1 MNYPNQVQGVP
12 IPITFLTK
20 YRTLYNEKINSKIT
34 FNNLLE
40 NFKKNPQFKTQ
51 AKPKDRYTINGKEIR
66 KSQTLEEIILQNMS
80 DPNFVELSIELNDL
94 FYSGDVNYSIYKKII
109 QPKQNP
115 FGLYIYSTN
124 GGFLNCHNFPE
135 KTINLFELNKI
146 NEGSAYCNSNE
157 DLYISGGKDNDNKN
171 FWIINNNDF
180 NIKKKNMPF
189 SKQNHSMIYLN
200 FNENEEWV
208 FIIGGNTKKS
218 FYYDLNKNYFINWGD
233 TNDLHTNPA
242 IIKVGE
248 YLYIFDS
255 LNINKNY
262 FEKTKL
268 LYPSRKWE
276 KIIPK
281 IDKNLIKNFPINFGV
296 SFDSN
301 GNILFLGGNNN
312 MNMNNT
318 YVYDPLKNEITLS
331 QNGTNDNMIF
341 SDKSFYKINN
351 RYNIAFPKSLFETKE
366 ICIVDKN
373 EQSII
378 KINIDIP
385 NGNRSVKIK
394 SKINLD
400 DKNYLIN
407 KNNEG
412 TLTIKDLK
420 PKKIQ
425 LNTQIN
431 NNYVHQMTQPQFIC
445 EKCQICHQPLKKDNF
460 IDNKKEI
467 RNPTR
472 QNPYIEKI
480 YDKYY
485 PTYEKKYER
494 KYGNFKENN
503 KVKVE
508 IIYDKYTP
516 IKVDYELAKP
526 YSVNYKKI
534 EKKEEQINNKEEE
547 KQLNN
552 NININVNNNIN
563 TNIIKENIQEE
574 KQQII
579 QEQKEY
585 IEKIIEP
592 NQEKMEPY
600 INEEENIEQ
609 ENKENVEEEEQCEEN
624 NEENQEEHNNEENQ
638 IEDNNE
644 ENNELQNEE
653 KQGNNYYKHY
663 GQKNMEQNYPHEV
676 LRDSLEFNENNN
688 INNESQYELNLMN
701 KEIKDEN
708 SDSDLIK
715 PIFKLDFGFKED
727 DNVKDEINFDI
738 MQGLKLNFEND
749 KKEENKE
756 NIIIKEE
763 DHQSIHGE
771 EEEINYENHENEEN
785 EMEVNYE
792 QEEEYNVEEDEEEMK
807 YEEEEVENEEEQQNS
822 VIEIGQEGDNEDPN
836 GEHNNINFE
845 SSEEEN

>member
-20 YRTLYNEKINSKIT
+20 YRSLYKEKINSKVT
-34 FNNLLE
+34 FNILLE
-40 NFKKNPQFKTQ
+40 NIKMNPQYKTQ
-51 AKPKDRYTINGKEIR
+51 AKPKDKYTINGKEIR
-66 KSQTLEEIILQNMS
+66 KSQTFEEIILQNMS
-80 DPNFVELSIELNDL
+80 DPNSVELSLELNDL
-94 FYSGDVNYSIYKKII
+94 LYSADMNCSIYKKII

-124 GGFLNCHNFPE
+124 GRFLNCHNFPE

-189 SKQNHSMIYLN
+189 AKQNHSMIYLN

-233 TNDLHTNPA
+233 TNEFHSNPA
-242 IIKVGE
+242 LIKVGD

-255 LNINKNY
+255 LNCNKNY
-262 FEKTKL
+262 FERTKL

-281 IDKNLIKNFPINFGV
+281 IDKNLIKTFPNDFAV

-312 MNMNNT
+312 MNVNNT
-318 YVYDPLKNEITLS
+318 YIYNPVKNEIALS
-331 QNGTNDNMIF
+331 QNGTNDTMIF

-351 RYNIAFPKSLFETKE
+351 RYNLAFPKSLLETKE
-366 ICIVDKN
+366 ICVVDKN
-373 EQSII
+373 EQSMI
-378 KINIDIP
+378 KINVEIP

-394 SKINLD
+394 TKINLD
-400 DKNYLIN
+400 DKNYFCN

-412 TLTIKDLK
+412 TLIIKDLK
-420 PKKIQ
+420 PKNIKI
-425 LNTQIN
+425 NTQIN
-431 NNYVHQMTQPQFIC
+431 NNYLHQMTQPQFIC
-445 EKCQICHQPLKKDNF
+445 ENCQICHQPLKKDNF
-460 IDNKKEI
+460 INNKKEI

-508 IIYDKYTP
+508 IIYDEYTP

-526 YSVNYKKI
+526 AKPYSANYNKI
-534 EKKEEQINNKEEE
+534 EKNEEPIINKEEI
-547 KQLNN
+547 QLNN
-552 NININVNNNIN
+552 NININNNIN
-563 TNIIKENIQEE
+563 TNIIKENIQEQ

-579 QEQKEY
+579 QEQKDY
-585 IEKIIEP
+585 IENNIESK
-592 NQEKMEPY
+592 QEKIEPY

-609 ENKENVEEEEQCEEN
+609 ENKDNIEEEEQY
-624 NEENQEEHNNEENQ
+624 EENQEENQ
-638 IEDNNE
+638 IQENNE
-644 ENNELQNEE
+644 ENNEQQNEE
-653 KQGNNYYKHY
+653 AQEHNYYKHY
-663 GQKNMEQNYPHEV
+663 GQKNMEQNSQQEV
-676 LRDSLEFNENNN
+676 FRDSLEVNENNN
-688 INNESQYELNLMN
+688 INKESQYELNLIN
-701 KEIKDEN
+701 KEIKDDS
-708 SDSDLIK
+708 SDNDLIK
-715 PIFKLDFGFKED
+715 PIFKLDFGLNED
-727 DNVKDEINFDI
+727 KYEKDEINFDI
-738 MQGLKLNFEND
+738 MQGLKLNFDND
-749 KKEENKE
+749 KRKEKKE

-771 EEEINYENHENEEN
+771 EEEINYENNENEEN
-785 EMEVNYE
+785 EMGMNYE
-792 QEEEYNVEEDEEEMK
+792 GEEEYNVEEDENEEEMK
-807 YEEEEVENEEEQQNS
+807 YEEEEVENKEEQQNS
-822 VIEIGQEGDNEDPN
+822 VIEIGQEGDNEEQN

-845 SSEEEN
+845 SSENEN

>member
-20 YRTLYNEKINSKIT
+20 YRTLYKEKINSKVT
-34 FNNLLE
+34 FNTLLE
-40 NFKKNPQFKTQ
+40 NIKMNPQYKTQ
-51 AKPKDRYTINGKEIR
+51 AKPKDKYTINGKEIR
-66 KSQTLEEIILQNMS
+66 KSQTFEEIILQNMS
-80 DPNFVELSIELNDL
+80 DPNSVELSLELNDL
-94 FYSGDVNYSIYKKII
+94 LYSGDMNCSIYKKII

-124 GGFLNCHNFPE
+124 GGYLNCHNFPE

-146 NEGSAYCNSNE
+146 NKGSAYCNSNE

-189 SKQNHSMIYLN
+189 AKQNHSMIYLN

-233 TNDLHTNPA
+233 TNEFHSNPA
-242 IIKVGE
+242 LIKVGD

-255 LNINKNY
+255 LNCNKNY
-262 FEKTKL
+262 FERTKL

-281 IDKNLIKNFPINFGV
+281 IDKNLIKTFPNDFAV

-301 GNILFLGGNNN
+301 GNIIFLGGNNN

-318 YVYDPLKNEITLS
+318 YIYKPIKNEIILS
-331 QNGTNDNMIF
+331 QNGTNDTMIF

-351 RYNIAFPKSLFETKE
+351 RYNLAFPKSLHESKE
-366 ICIVDKN
+366 ICVVDKN
-373 EQSII
+373 EQSMI
-378 KINIDIP
+378 KINVEMP
-385 NGNRSVKIK
+385 NGNKSVKIK
-394 SKINLD
+394 TKINLD
-400 DKNYLIN
+400 DKNYLGN
-407 KNNEG
+407 KINEG

-420 PKKIQ
+420 PKNIKI
-425 LNTQIN
+425 NTQIN
-431 NNYVHQMTQPQFIC
+431 NNYLHQMAQPQFIC
-445 EKCQICHQPLKKDNF
+445 ENCQICHQPLKKDIF
-460 IDNKKEI
+460 INNKKEI

-480 YDKYY
+480 HDKYY

-508 IIYDKYTP
+508 IIYDEYTP

-526 YSVNYKKI
+526 AKPYSANYNKI
-534 EKKEEQINNKEEE
+534 EKKKEPIINKDEV
-547 KQLNN
+547 QLNN
-552 NININVNNNIN
+552 NININNIN
-563 TNIIKENIQEE
+563 TNIIKENIQEQ

-579 QEQKEY
+579 QEPKEY
-585 IEKIIEP
+585 IENNIESK
-592 NQEKMEPY
+592 QEKIEPY

-609 ENKENVEEEEQCEEN
+609 ENKENIEEEEQY
-624 NEENQEEHNNEENQ
+624 EENQEENQ
-638 IEDNNE
+638 IQENNE
-644 ENNELQNEE
+644 ENNEQQNEE
-653 KQGNNYYKHY
+653 AQEHNYYKHY
-663 GQKNMEQNYPHEV
+663 GQKNMEQNSPQEV
-676 LRDSLEFNENNN
+676 FRDSLEVNDNNN
-688 INNESQYELNLMN
+688 INKESQYELNLKN
-701 KEIKDEN
+701 KEIKDDS
-708 SDSDLIK
+708 SDNDLIK
-715 PIFKLDFGFKED
+715 PIFKLDFGLNED
-727 DNVKDEINFDI
+727 KYEKDEINFDI
-738 MQGLKLNFEND
+738 MQGLKLNFDND
-749 KKEENKE
+749 KREEKKE
-756 NIIIKEE
+756 NILIKEE

-771 EEEINYENHENEEN
+771 EEEINYENNENEEN
-785 EMEVNYE
+785 EMGMNYE
-792 QEEEYNVEEDEEEMK
+792 GEEEYNVEEDENEEEMK

-822 VIEIGQEGDNEDPN
+822 VIEIGQEGDNEEQN

-845 SSEEEN
+845 SSENEN